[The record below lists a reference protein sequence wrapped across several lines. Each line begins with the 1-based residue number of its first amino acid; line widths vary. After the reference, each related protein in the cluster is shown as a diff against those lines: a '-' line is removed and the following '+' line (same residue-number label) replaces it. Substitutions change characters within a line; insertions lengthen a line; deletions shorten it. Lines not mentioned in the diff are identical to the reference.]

1 MSVPG
6 DPKGA
11 STQRT
16 AIRMKAFDA
25 GLVKAW
31 LGYAALLLGRS
42 GCAGLA
48 LLTVA
53 GAAMLAQALGSD
65 ADHIEQ
71 RIAQLRAE
79 LKRAP
84 AAGTAPVSAQSF
96 VAQLPPAEQVP
107 QFIEDVHRGAL
118 LTGLQIERAEYRAP
132 TVAGGQ
138 VLRSQLVMP
147 VTGNYP
153 GIGQWLTE
161 VLRAHPSA
169 AIDEISVQR
178 DAPATDQLHA
188 RIVLSH
194 YSRSAP

>member
-1 MSVPG
+1 MNLT
-6 DPKGA
+6 DDAKGGYAQRAA
-11 STQRT
+11 SRT
-16 AIRMKAFDA
+16 KAFDV
-25 GLVKAW
+25 GFVKAW
-31 LGYAALLLGRS
+31 LGYAALRLGRS
-42 GCAGLA
+42 GGAGLA
-48 LLTVA
+48 LLAVA
-53 GAAMLAQALGSD
+53 GVAMLAQALGSD
-65 ADHIEQ
+65 ADRIEQ
-71 RIAQLRAE
+71 RIAQVRAE
-79 LKRAP
+79 LKQAP
-84 AAGTAPVSAQSF
+84 GAGMAPVSAQSF

-138 VLRSQLVMP
+138 VLRSQVVMP

-188 RIVLSH
+188 RVVLSH